1 MKYQLEDGFIWEV
14 INKETAVE
22 LFNQGKEVYRIWQD
36 NSESLIESQQDFDDD
51 RVMFYATEVG
61 YPEMKSEVRWAR
73 VDTATGKGMNEG
85 FCVNDGDA
93 YFVNQSDLVK
103 YLRDEMNVDEAGEL
117 SDEFILKE
125 AYDNGEYYYTEWDV
139 EEEEYYYVEQDGQMK
154 EIWRDEQ

>member
-22 LFNQGKEVYRIWQD
+22 LFNEGKEVYRIWQD

-61 YPEMKSEVRWAR
+61 YPKMKSEVRWAR

-103 YLRDEMNVDEAGEL
+103 YLRDEMNVDETGDL

-139 EEEEYYYVEQDGQMK
+139 EEEEYYYIEQDGQMK